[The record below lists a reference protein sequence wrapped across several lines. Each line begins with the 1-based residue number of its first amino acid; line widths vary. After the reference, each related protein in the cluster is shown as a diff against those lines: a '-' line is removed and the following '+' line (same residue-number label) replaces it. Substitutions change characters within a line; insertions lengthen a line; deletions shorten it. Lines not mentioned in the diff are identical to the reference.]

1 VDLPE
6 LQPAPPPDRFLV
18 RGRLETLPRRRADRD
33 LVFRYLA
40 TQVLAVHDPVG
51 ERELTDRLAEVSR
64 DPVGLRRE
72 LVDAG
77 ILTRTRDGSEYWRT
91 VVTEFDDLS

>member
-1 VDLPE
+1 MEFPE
-6 LQPAPPPDRFLV
+6 LQASPPPDRFLV

-40 TQVLAVHDPVG
+40 TRVLAVHDPVG

-77 ILTRTRDGSEYWRT
+77 IVTRTRDGSEYWRT

>member
-1 VDLPE
+1 M
-6 LQPAPPPDRFLV
+6 
-18 RGRLETLPRRRADRD
+18 
-33 LVFRYLA
+33 
-40 TQVLAVHDPVG
+40 
-51 ERELTDRLAEVSR
+51 TDRLAEISR

-77 ILTRTRDGSEYWRT
+77 IVTRTRDGSEYWRT